1 MIRNKTY
8 KLVSLVAALLLLIPA
23 GYSSAISSGQI
34 VIHTNQAYYITGD
47 VLKYK
52 LYLPQSFKN
61 QDKVIRICFS
71 KNDNELVNESFL
83 KTGNS
88 NSVSSELKIPFDL
101 SSGMYYLL
109 LSSYNESLN
118 EEVVLFEIPIP
129 VYSDLQNDL
138 KSFQPHQGVIDNSLN
153 KTVLEGN
160 ININTRKIT
169 RRNKIQGSIELTNSD
184 SGNEISL
191 SVNDIQFKIPEYKTV
206 FTSDPLD
213 SQLINGLSDK
223 LYLSGQIVS
232 AKNSEEKKFPVIAIY
247 GRDEN
252 SFSYLQTDVSGN
264 FHFTTDDFHGY
275 KNIQFINYDNEDISV
290 LVNTPKISRPEP
302 TLIVTE
308 EILQHLELSR
318 KRKKINQLFSVGS
331 ETQKFKQT
339 NWEKKSIKDSKL
351 FDFKKYESFENIS
364 AFFSEIMSALRFTKK
379 EDGTY
384 RAQVFN
390 RDRASRGFY
399 KGTPVFVIDGMVSKD
414 ASFVNALDY
423 NKVNSIEIVSDIEIL
438 KATYGP
444 IGYNGIIYISTS
456 LPAIRLPL
464 NESNNVFTLKG
475 FTSAAEVEQ
484 DSFSEMGKRIPV
496 FSSNI
501 SWLDDLVVQS
511 DGSVQFE
518 FEHTDDLGEFEIEVI
533 GVSNNGELV
542 RSTVSYKVE

>member
-23 GYSSAISSGQI
+23 GYSSAITSGQI

-138 KSFQPHQGVIDNSLN
+138 KSFQPHQGVIDNSSD

-169 RRNKIQGSIELTNSD
+169 RRDKIQGSIELTNSD

-206 FTSDPLD
+206 FTSDPID

-252 SFSYLQTDVSGN
+252 SFSYLQTDNSGN

-339 NWEKKSIKDSKL
+339 NWEKKSIEDSKL

-484 DSFSEMGKRIPV
+484 DSFSEMGRRIPV